1 MATPRFIKTISRNS
15 ALRNFTCL
23 LGSLYIRFIHA
34 SGQWRVENQVIPE
47 KLINEGKTFITCF
60 WHGRLLMMSFA
71 WPYNSSFYMLISTHP
86 DGQLIAKTIK
96 RLGFKVLENS
106 GKNKGALAMR
116 SMVSTL
122 DKGNYVGIT
131 PDGPRGP
138 RMRAG
143 YGAIALAKL
152 SGTPILPISYS
163 SSKWKIFQS
172 WDRFVLPL
180 PFAKGVFIWGE
191 PIEISKKADKMEI
204 EAARQK
210 LEEQLTQLTKSAD
223 KLVGQQTPEPESGET
238 IR

>member
-15 ALRNFTCL
+15 TLRNFTCL

-96 RLGFKVLENS
+96 RLGFKGLENS

-116 SMVSTL
+116 SMVST
-122 DKGNYVGIT
+122 
-131 PDGPRGP
+131 PR
-138 RMRAG
+138 
-143 YGAIALAKL
+143 
-152 SGTPILPISYS
+152 
-163 SSKWKIFQS
+163 
-172 WDRFVLPL
+172 
-180 PFAKGVFIWGE
+180 
-191 PIEISKKADKMEI
+191 
-204 EAARQK
+204 
-210 LEEQLTQLTKSAD
+210 
-223 KLVGQQTPEPESGET
+223 
-238 IR
+238 